1 MNDPINPAHYN
12 GTACAQIGE
21 RLTGNSYQVLKYNWR
36 LGKKDDPVI
45 EVGKSIWY
53 LDREIKLA
61 DDGFLPASGDLPSD
75 EFFHALLKG
84 VDLYAASVAWALINW
99 NRFADSQTLRH
110 LRESLVK
117 RRSALEHEATGQHTM
132 EI

>member
-1 MNDPINPAHYN
+1 MNDPINPAHYD

-53 LDREIKLA
+53 LDREILIGKEGFRPNQRLP
-61 DDGFLPASGDLPSD
+61 DDL
-75 EFFHALLKG
+75 FFEAMLMG
-84 VDLYAASVAWALINW
+84 VDAFVNYVAWRLVDWNRNKELDALYLLRNALIEQ
-99 NRFADSQTLRH
+99 RA
-110 LRESLVK
+110 K
-117 RRSALEHEATGQHTM
+117 LERDATGQETM
-132 EI
+132 PI